1 MSPFEIAMLLLFG
14 ASWPVSIAKA
24 LRTKVVAGKSP
35 VFMVIVIIGYFCG
48 VLHKAFYHF
57 DPVIFLYALNCG
69 MVCLDLFLYLRY
81 LPLQEKLVRT

>member
-35 VFMVIVIIGYFCG
+35 FFMVMIAIGYLCG
-48 VLHKAFYHF
+48 VLHKAVYHF
-57 DPVIFLYALNCG
+57 DAVIYLYALNLC
-69 MVCLDLFLYLRY
+69 MVCIDLFLYLRY
-81 LPLQEKLVRT
+81 LPIQGRFLRS